1 MLLVFDIGNTKTGI
15 GVYDKRERNREWVA
29 DWRITTHPGYL
40 ADEYAMLLKSLLA
53 EAELGFESITGVV
66 MASVVPPLTAVFQEL
81 TVRYFRQDSLV
92 VGHDVKTGVRILID
106 NPAETGA
113 DRVANT
119 AAVQQLYGGPAI
131 VLDLGTATTFDVIS
145 EKGEYLGG
153 AIAPGLGISSEAL
166 VRMTARLP
174 KIELAPPPNPIGR
187 STVTAMQSGL
197 VFGYVGL
204 VKELIQRLK
213 KELGGKPK
221 IIATGGM
228 AEMISE
234 WTQVIDIVNPRLTLE
249 GIRIIY
255 ELNQENT

>member
-1 MLLVFDIGNTKTGI
+1 MLLVFDIGNTKTSI
-15 GVYDKRERNREWVA
+15 GVYGDGKWLA
-29 DWRITTHPGYL
+29 DWRITTHLHYL

-53 EAELGFESITGVV
+53 EADLSFRSITGVV
-66 MASVVPPLTAVFQEL
+66 MASVVPPLTSVFQEL
-81 TVRYFRQDSLV
+81 AERYIGERALV
-92 VGHDVKTGVRILID
+92 VGHGVQTGVRILID

-131 VLDLGTATTFDVIS
+131 VLDLGTATTFDVVS
-145 EKGEYLGG
+145 DNGEYLGG

-166 VRMTARLP
+166 VRNTARLP
-174 KIELAPPPNPIGR
+174 KIELAPPPNVIGR

-197 VFGYVGL
+197 VYGYIGL
-204 VKELIQRLK
+204 VKELVQRLK

-234 WTQVIDIVNPRLTLE
+234 WTQVIDIVNPRLTLD

-255 ELNQENT
+255 ELNQR